1 MQWTIEYNVIMDIFQ
16 VARIRYFLHGKNVI
30 RWFGFD
36 NKNVKISNLDFISH
50 EFDLIVYML
59 SFEKEM
65 H

>member
-1 MQWTIEYNVIMDIFQ
+1 MNNWIQCYNG
-16 VARIRYFLHGKNVI
+16 YFFKLQESGTSCMEKNVI

>member
-1 MQWTIEYNVIMDIFQ
+1 MNNWIQCYNG
-16 VARIRYFLHGKNVI
+16 YFSKLQESGTSCMEKMFI
-30 RWFGFD
+30 GWFGFD